1 MCLVGVIPCITHVA
15 IQPTKDK
22 SKGEAIVISS
32 YKWEKNSDSR
42 NLQFLIKGY
51 NEMSMPKL
59 IILLF
64 AAITLNKQMK
74 TCRGAGGCAAA
85 DVTVK

>member
-1 MCLVGVIPCITHVA
+1 MCLVGVILCITHVA
-15 IQPTKDK
+15 IQPTTDK
-22 SKGEAIVISS
+22 SKGEDNVISS

-42 NLQFLIKGY
+42 NLQFLINGY
-51 NEMSMPKL
+51 NEMSKPKL

-64 AAITLNKQMK
+64 AAITLSKQMK

-85 DVTVK
+85 DVTVV